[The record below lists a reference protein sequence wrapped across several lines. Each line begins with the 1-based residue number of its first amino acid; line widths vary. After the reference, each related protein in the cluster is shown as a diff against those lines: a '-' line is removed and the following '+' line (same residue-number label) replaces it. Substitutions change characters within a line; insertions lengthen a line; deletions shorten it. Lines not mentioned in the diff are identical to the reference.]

1 MALPRRIM
9 IVDDSSEFCDAI
21 SLILSV
27 EAGPGPEIGTTFS
40 GEEALCVFGRFG
52 LDLIFVDH
60 MLPGM
65 DGLETAGRLKQEDPQ
80 AKVVLMTAGAV
91 EVLRTVASEWGVD
104 AVVGKSEVS
113 PSRLMRLIN
122 SL

>member
-1 MALPRRIM
+1 MTVPRRIM

-27 EAGPGPEIGTTFS
+27 EAGPGPEIRTTFS
-40 GEEALCVFGRFG
+40 GEEALGVFGGFG
-52 LDLIFVDH
+52 PDLIFVDH

-65 DGLETAGRLKQEDPQ
+65 GGLETAGRLKREDPQ

-91 EVLRTVASEWGVD
+91 DALRSVASERGVD

-113 PSRLMRLIN
+113 PAQLMLLIN